1 MHLQARMPIL
11 SFMKTT
17 TLLLAALLALPAW
30 AQTAAPSAEQMIEQL
45 KAPRTRGLR
54 NLTVEAVPAAG
65 SDTPAAAGGAAP
77 TAQQP
82 GTAPAAPPARP
93 SLSLQIQFDFNS
105 ATIRPESQQAL
116 VNLALALKS
125 AELKASSFAV
135 EGHTDAKGTADYN
148 LRLSD
153 QRAQA
158 VKLFLAQQGVEDKRL
173 SASGKGATQLANA
186 AQPYAPENRRVRI
199 VNLD

>member
-1 MHLQARMPIL
+1 MQ
-11 SFMKTT
+11 KTIFF
-17 TLLLAALLALPAW
+17 LAAVLALPLN
-30 AQTAAPSAEQMIEQL
+30 AQTVTPSAEQMIEQL
-45 KAPRTRGLR
+45 KAPRTRSLR
-54 NLTVEAVPAAG
+54 NLTVEAVSATG
-65 SDTPAAAGGAAP
+65 QDAAAAAP
-77 TAQQP
+77 GAVPAGQAATA
-82 GTAPAAPPARP
+82 AAVVARP

-105 ATIRPESQQAL
+105 ASIRPESQQAL

-125 AELKASSFAV
+125 TELQEANFAV
-135 EGHTDAKGTADYN
+135 EGHTDAKGSADYN
-148 LRLSD
+148 MRLSA

-158 VKLFLAQQGVEDKRL
+158 VKDFLAQQGVQDKRL

>member
-1 MHLQARMPIL
+1 MHLQALLPIL

-17 TLLLAALLALPAW
+17 TLLLAALLALPVW
-30 AQTAAPSAEQMIEQL
+30 AQTVAPSAEQMIEQL
-45 KAPRTRGLR
+45 KAPRTRSLR

-65 SDTPAAAGGAAP
+65 PESPAAAGA
-77 TAQQP
+77 
-82 GTAPAAPPARP
+82 APAAQPSGQTPAVAAARP

-125 AELKASSFAV
+125 AELQASSFAV

-173 SASGKGATQLANA
+173 TASGKGATQLANA